1 MLKNS
6 RTPTSNILSGSP
18 VATPAQKPQTLL
30 TLKQPLPAGTAQ
42 KLEDIKTRLPQ
53 KVQPVVPVAQNTDT
67 RPPMTKAE
75 KIRRANIMVDA
86 GATQEEIQ
94 AYVSKFKTS
103 DVEVAPTPQGTFA
116 DQRPTE

>member
-6 RTPTSNILSGSP
+6 TTPTPNVLSGSP
-18 VATPAQKPQTLL
+18 VSNIRPQTLL
-30 TLKQPLPAGTAQ
+30 TLKQPLPTGTAQ

-53 KVQPVVPVAQNTDT
+53 KVVSQPAQVPVATSTQDA

-75 KIRRANIMVDA
+75 KIRRANIMAEA

-94 AYVSKFKTS
+94 AYVSQFKTS
-103 DVEVAPTPQGTFA
+103 DVAQPTPE
-116 DQRPTE
+116 PK

>member
-1 MLKNS
+1 M
-6 RTPTSNILSGSP
+6 
-18 VATPAQKPQTLL
+18 
-30 TLKQPLPAGTAQ
+30 KQPLPAGTAQ

-53 KVQPVVPVAQNTDT
+53 KVQPVAPVQSVPVVQTTDT

-103 DVEVAPTPQGTFA
+103 D
-116 DQRPTE
+116 